1 MKTSN
6 LIALLFAAVALYSCK
21 GGGSAAMDYQ
31 STDSALVTAD
41 STAPQQAKLVKTADI
56 TFKVKNVP
64 QTCEQVSNLTTQ
76 YQGMVMHHQMRAEIQ
91 NSRDVALGNDSVR
104 HIAAFNTTADMTIKV
119 PTEKLNDFMNKV
131 GHMSQYVTLSR
142 MDIEDKSL
150 DYLESQLK
158 LNSRNELVRQQKNGR
173 ITIKDPS
180 EVLYFKDELVD
191 QQIYKRRIDDAV
203 KYSVVTLNFY
213 QSNTIVQE
221 TIVNDDPAVYNISFT
236 SRFGLA
242 VVNGLHIFAEVVLAL
257 TNLWVFVLAG
267 LGVWFAIRMYHKKRG
282 TTLMPAKPLTGV

>member
-21 GGGSAAMDYQ
+21 GGGSAAMDYE
-31 STDSALVTAD
+31 SSDSALVTAD
-41 STAPQQAKLVKTADI
+41 STAPKQAKLVKTADI

-64 QTCEQVSNLTTQ
+64 QTCEQVSNLTAQ
-76 YQGMVMHHQMRAEIQ
+76 YQGMVMHHQMRADIQ

-104 HIAAFNTTADMTIKV
+104 HISAFNTTADMTIKV

-131 GHMSQYVTLSR
+131 GHMSQYVTLRR

-158 LNSRNELVRQQKNGR
+158 LNSRNELVRQQKTGR
-173 ITIKDPS
+173 ITIKDPE

-191 QQIYKRRIDDAV
+191 QQIYKRRVDDAV
-203 KYSVVTLNFY
+203 KYSVVTLSFH

-221 TIVNDDPAVYNISFT
+221 TIVNDDPAAYNTPFI

-242 VVNGLHIFAEVVLAL
+242 LSNGLQIFAEVILVL
-257 TNLWVFVLAG
+257 TNLWVFILAG
-267 LGVWFAIRMYHKKRG
+267 LGAWLIIRIYRKRNN
-282 TTLMPAKPLTGV
+282 TLMPSKPLTGV